1 MRKLAEFIVDKRK
14 FLLIIFIA
22 AAIGSVIMS
31 SHINVIQEL
40 TDYLP
45 DDTETSIG
53 LDVMDEQFT
62 TFGTAKV
69 MVQNVTY
76 DQARVLADQLKDIKG
91 VSAVDF
97 YEEDED
103 DENNDTEE
111 KEFTNS
117 EDMRDSYKDLAALY
131 SISFETPEDD
141 GLAQAAIAD
150 VRTALKDYD
159 AWFYTTVDK
168 DDAADLQDDMKV
180 ILVIA
185 VIIIV
190 GVLLF
195 TSGTYMEI
203 AIFMLVFGMAALLNM
218 GTNFIFY
225 NISFVTNAVATV
237 LQLAMAIDY
246 AIILFHRFM
255 EEKGK
260 VDTREALV
268 RALEKGIPEI
278 SSSSLTTMAG
288 MVALMFMQFGIG
300 LDLGRVM
307 IKAILLS
314 MLSVFGFMPG
324 LIMLWEKQIDKT
336 LHKSFVPNIEFWG
349 KIVLAIRHVTL
360 PIFAVVMV
368 VACFLSINCNYI
380 YDNSSVESAKMN
392 EYMTAKRE
400 ISKVFDLDN
409 ALAVVVPKGDYESE
423 ANIMKEVESLPMVDS
438 TLGLANVTVDDD
450 EQYVLTDSLTPQEL
464 ADITDMDIDTI
475 RLLYRFYAWK
485 EEKYGAFLNSIDD
498 FEIPLL
504 SMIDFIYGEEENE
517 TFDFSADFSQDIQDM
532 HKTVSDAREQL
543 EGDEYSRMLV
553 MTTGPIEGDEIFHT
567 IDQIR
572 DIAYQYYHEVY
583 VVGDST
589 SDYDLSKSFTQ
600 DNLMVSIMT
609 AVFVAIILLF
619 TFTNYSI
626 PLILVAT
633 IQTSIWIN
641 FSIPAVTGTGMFFLS
656 YLIVSSIQMGA
667 TIDYAIVIT
676 SRYTAYRKENVDK
689 RTAIIKTLN
698 ESFPT
703 IITSGTIMT
712 SAGFVI
718 GQITSNPVIASLGT
732 TLGTGTLTSI
742 ILVMLILPQLLYA
755 FDGVIN
761 KTYRK
766 RRINIG
772 SGETQTNG
780 GAEE

>member
-76 DQARVLADQLKDIKG
+76 DQAKAIADQLKDIKG

-103 DENNDTEE
+103 DENNDSEE

-117 EDMRDSYKDLAALY
+117 EDMRDSYQDLAALY

-141 GLAQAAIAD
+141 SLAQAAIAD

-260 VDTREALV
+260 VNTREALV

-324 LIMLWEKQIDKT
+324 LIMLWEKQIDRT

-360 PIFAVVMV
+360 PVFAVVMV
-368 VACFLSINCNYI
+368 VACFLSVNCNYV

-409 ALAVVVPKGDYESE
+409 TLAVVVPKGDYDSE
-423 ANIMKEVESLPMVDS
+423 ARIMEEVESLPMVDS

-742 ILVMLILPQLLYA
+742 ILVMLILPQLLYV
-755 FDGVIN
+755 FDGVIH

-772 SGETQTNG
+772 AGETQTNG
-780 GAEE
+780 GAE

>member
-76 DQARVLADQLKDIKG
+76 DQAKAIADQLKDIKG

-117 EDMRDSYKDLAALY
+117 EDMRDSYQDLAALY

-141 GLAQAAIAD
+141 SLAQAAIAD

-260 VDTREALV
+260 VNTREALV

-324 LIMLWEKQIDKT
+324 LIMLWEKQIDRT

-360 PIFAVVMV
+360 PVFAVVMV
-368 VACFLSINCNYI
+368 VACFLSVNCNYI

-409 ALAVVVPKGDYESE
+409 TLAVVVPKGDYDSE
-423 ANIMKEVESLPMVDS
+423 ARIMEEVESLPMVDS

-780 GAEE
+780 GAE

>member
-14 FLLIIFIA
+14 LLLIIFIA

-76 DQARVLADQLKDIKG
+76 DQAKAIADQLKDIKG

-117 EDMRDSYKDLAALY
+117 EDMRDSYQDLAALY

-141 GLAQAAIAD
+141 SLAQAAIAD

-260 VDTREALV
+260 VNTREALV

-324 LIMLWEKQIDKT
+324 LIMLWEKQIDRT

-360 PIFAVVMV
+360 PVFAVVMV
-368 VACFLSINCNYI
+368 VACFLSVNCNYV

-409 ALAVVVPKGDYESE
+409 TLAVVVPKGDYDSE
-423 ANIMKEVESLPMVDS
+423 ARIMEEVESLPMVDS

-742 ILVMLILPQLLYA
+742 ILVMLILPQLLYV
-755 FDGVIN
+755 FDGVIH

-772 SGETQTNG
+772 GGETQTNG
-780 GAEE
+780 GAE

>member
-76 DQARVLADQLKDIKG
+76 DQAKVIADQLKDIKG

-97 YEEDED
+97 YEEDEE

-117 EDMRDSYKDLAALY
+117 EDMRDSYQDLAALY

-141 GLAQAAIAD
+141 SLAQAAIAD

-260 VDTREALV
+260 VNTREALV

-324 LIMLWEKQIDKT
+324 LIMLWEKQIDRT

-360 PIFAVVMV
+360 PVFAVVMV
-368 VACFLSINCNYI
+368 VACFLSVNCNYI

-409 ALAVVVPKGDYESE
+409 TLAVVVPKGDYDSE
-423 ANIMKEVESLPMVDS
+423 ARIMEEVESLPMVDS

-780 GAEE
+780 GAE

>member
-76 DQARVLADQLKDIKG
+76 DQAKAIAGQLKDIKG

-103 DENNDTEE
+103 DENNDSEE

-117 EDMRDSYKDLAALY
+117 EDMRDSYQDLAALY

-141 GLAQAAIAD
+141 SLAQAAIAD

-260 VDTREALV
+260 VNTREALV

-324 LIMLWEKQIDKT
+324 LIMLWEKQIDRT

-360 PIFAVVMV
+360 PVFAVVMV
-368 VACFLSINCNYI
+368 VACFLSVNCNYV

-409 ALAVVVPKGDYESE
+409 TLAVVVPKGDYDSE
-423 ANIMKEVESLPMVDS
+423 ARIMEEVESLPMVDS

-553 MTTGPIEGDEIFHT
+553 MTTGPIEGDEIFNT

-572 DIAYQYYHEVY
+572 DIAYKYYHEVY

-742 ILVMLILPQLLYA
+742 ILVMLILPQLLYV
-755 FDGVIN
+755 FDGVIH

-772 SGETQTNG
+772 AGETQTNG
-780 GAEE
+780 GAE

>member
-260 VDTREALV
+260 VNTREALV

-324 LIMLWEKQIDKT
+324 LIMLWEKQIDRT

-360 PIFAVVMV
+360 PVFAIVMV
-368 VACFLSINCNYI
+368 VACFLSVNCNYV

-409 ALAVVVPKGDYESE
+409 TLAVVVPKGDYDSE
-423 ANIMKEVESLPMVDS
+423 ARIMEEIEELPMVDS

-780 GAEE
+780 GAE

>member
-76 DQARVLADQLKDIKG
+76 DQAKAIADQLKDIKG

-117 EDMRDSYKDLAALY
+117 EDMRDSYQDLAALY

-141 GLAQAAIAD
+141 SLAQAAIAD

-260 VDTREALV
+260 VNTREALV

-324 LIMLWEKQIDKT
+324 LIMLWEKQIDRT

-360 PIFAVVMV
+360 PVFAVVMV
-368 VACFLSINCNYI
+368 VACFLSVNCNYV

-409 ALAVVVPKGDYESE
+409 TLAVVVPKGDYDSE
-423 ANIMKEVESLPMVDS
+423 ARIMKEVESLPMVDS

-780 GAEE
+780 GAE

>member
-324 LIMLWEKQIDKT
+324 LIMLWENQIDRT

-360 PIFAVVMV
+360 PVFAIVMV
-368 VACFLSINCNYI
+368 VACFLSVNCNYV

-409 ALAVVVPKGDYESE
+409 TLAVVVPKGDYDSE
-423 ANIMKEVESLPMVDS
+423 ARIMEEIEDLPMVDS

-780 GAEE
+780 GAE

>member
-76 DQARVLADQLKDIKG
+76 DQAKAIADQLKDIKG

-97 YEEDED
+97 YEEDEE

-117 EDMRDSYKDLAALY
+117 EDMRDSYQDLAALY

-141 GLAQAAIAD
+141 SLAQAAIAD

-190 GVLLF
+190 DVLLF

-260 VDTREALV
+260 VNTREALV

-324 LIMLWEKQIDKT
+324 LIMLWEKQIDRT

-360 PIFAVVMV
+360 PIFAIVMV
-368 VACFLSINCNYI
+368 VACFLSVNCNYI

-409 ALAVVVPKGDYESE
+409 TLAVVVPKGDYDSE
-423 ANIMKEVESLPMVDS
+423 ARIMEEVESLPMVDS

-772 SGETQTNG
+772 GGETQTNG
-780 GAEE
+780 GAE

>member
-76 DQARVLADQLKDIKG
+76 DQAKAIADQLKDIKG

-103 DENNDTEE
+103 DENNDSEE

-117 EDMRDSYKDLAALY
+117 EDMRDSYQDLAALY

-141 GLAQAAIAD
+141 SLAQAAIAD

-260 VDTREALV
+260 VNTREALV

-324 LIMLWEKQIDKT
+324 LIMLWEKQIDRT

-360 PIFAVVMV
+360 PVFAVVMV
-368 VACFLSINCNYI
+368 VACFLSVNCHYI

-409 ALAVVVPKGDYESE
+409 TLAVVVPKGDYDSE
-423 ANIMKEVESLPMVDS
+423 ARIMEEVESLPMVDS

-517 TFDFSADFSQDIQDM
+517 TFDFSADFSQNIQDM

-718 GQITSNPVIASLGT
+718 GQITSNPVIASLVT

-742 ILVMLILPQLLYA
+742 ILVMLILPQLLYV
-755 FDGVIN
+755 FDGVIH

-772 SGETQTNG
+772 GGETQTNG
-780 GAEE
+780 GAE

>member
-14 FLLIIFIA
+14 LLLIIFIA

-76 DQARVLADQLKDIKG
+76 DQAKVIADQLKDIKG

-117 EDMRDSYKDLAALY
+117 EDMRDSYQDLAALY

-141 GLAQAAIAD
+141 SLAQAAIAD

-168 DDAADLQDDMKV
+168 DEAADLQDDMKV

-260 VDTREALV
+260 VNTREALV

-324 LIMLWEKQIDKT
+324 LIMLWEKQIDRT

-360 PIFAVVMV
+360 PVFAVVMV
-368 VACFLSINCNYI
+368 VACFLSVNCNYV

-409 ALAVVVPKGDYESE
+409 TRAVVVPKGDYDSE
-423 ANIMKEVESLPMVDS
+423 ARIMKEVESLPMVDS

-755 FDGVIN
+755 FDGIIH

-772 SGETQTNG
+772 GGETQTNG
-780 GAEE
+780 GAE

>member
-76 DQARVLADQLKDIKG
+76 DQAKAIADQLKDIKG

-117 EDMRDSYKDLAALY
+117 EDMRDSYQDLAALY

-141 GLAQAAIAD
+141 SLAQAAIAD

-324 LIMLWEKQIDKT
+324 LIMLWEKQIDRT

-360 PIFAVVMV
+360 PVFAVVMV
-368 VACFLSINCNYI
+368 VACFLSVNCNYV

-409 ALAVVVPKGDYESE
+409 TLAVVVPKGDYDSE
-423 ANIMKEVESLPMVDS
+423 ARIMEEVESLPMVDS

-600 DNLMVSIMT
+600 DNQMVSIMT

-780 GAEE
+780 GAE

>member
-76 DQARVLADQLKDIKG
+76 DQAKTIADQLKDIKG

-103 DENNDTEE
+103 DENNDTED

-117 EDMRDSYKDLAALY
+117 EDMRDSYQDLAALY

-141 GLAQAAIAD
+141 SLAQAAIAD

-324 LIMLWEKQIDKT
+324 LIMLWEKQIDRT

-360 PIFAVVMV
+360 PVFAVVMV
-368 VACFLSINCNYI
+368 VACFLSVNCNYV

-409 ALAVVVPKGDYESE
+409 TLAVVVPKGDYDSE
-423 ANIMKEVESLPMVDS
+423 ARIMEEVESLPMVDS

-742 ILVMLILPQLLYA
+742 ILVMLILPQLLYV
-755 FDGVIN
+755 FDGVIH

-772 SGETQTNG
+772 GGETQTNG
-780 GAEE
+780 GAE

>member
-45 DDTETSIG
+45 ESTETSIG
-53 LDVMDEQFT
+53 LNIMDEQFT

-76 DQARVLADQLKDIKG
+76 EQAKTLADSLKEIKG
-91 VSAVDF
+91 VSAVTF
-97 YEEDED
+97 YDEDED
-103 DENNDTEE
+103 DENSDTEE
-111 KEFTNS
+111 KELTNS
-117 EDMRDSYKDLAALY
+117 EDMKDSYKDLAALY

-141 GLAQAAIAD
+141 SLAQAAIAD

-255 EEKGK
+255 EEKEK
-260 VDTREALV
+260 TDTREALV
-268 RALEKGIPEI
+268 LALEKGIPEI

-324 LIMLWEKQIDKT
+324 LIMMWEKQIDKT

-349 KIVLAIRHVTL
+349 KIVLSIRHVTL
-360 PIFAVVMV
+360 PIFFVVMV
-368 VACFLSINCNYI
+368 VACVTSVNCNYV
-380 YDNSSVESAKMN
+380 YDNSSVVSAKMN

-400 ISKVFDLDN
+400 ISKVFDLN
-409 ALAVVVPKGDYESE
+409 NTLAVVVPKGDYESE
-423 ANIMKEVESLPMVDS
+423 ARIMKEVEELPLVDS
-438 TLGLANVTVDDD
+438 TVGLANVTVDDD

-485 EEKYGAFLNSIDD
+485 EEKYGAFLNSIDE

-543 EGDEYSRMLV
+543 EGTEYSRMLV
-553 MTTGPIEGDEIFHT
+553 MTTGAVEGDEIFDT

-572 DIAYQYYHEVY
+572 NIALKYYHEAY

-609 AVFVAIILLF
+609 AAFVAIILLF
-619 TFTNYSI
+619 TFTNYSL

-676 SRYTAYRKENVDK
+676 SRYTAYRKQNVDK
-689 RTAIIKTLN
+689 KTAIIKTLN
-698 ESFPT
+698 ESFST

-742 ILVMLILPQLLYA
+742 VLVMLILPQLLYA
-755 FDGVIN
+755 FDGIIN

-772 SGETQTNG
+772 GGETQTNG
-780 GAEE
+780 GAEK

>member
-324 LIMLWEKQIDKT
+324 LIMLWENQIDRT

-360 PIFAVVMV
+360 PVFAIVMV
-368 VACFLSINCNYI
+368 VACFLSVNCNYI

-409 ALAVVVPKGDYESE
+409 TLAVVVPKGDYDSE
-423 ANIMKEVESLPMVDS
+423 ARIMEEIEDLPMVDS

-609 AVFVAIILLF
+609 AAFVAIILLF

-676 SRYTAYRKENVDK
+676 SRYTAYRKEKVDK

-703 IITSGTIMT
+703 IITSGSIMT

-780 GAEE
+780 GAE

>member
-76 DQARVLADQLKDIKG
+76 DQAKAIADQLKDIKG

-97 YEEDED
+97 YEEDEE

-117 EDMRDSYKDLAALY
+117 EDMRDSYQDLASLY

-141 GLAQAAIAD
+141 SLAQAAIAD

-260 VDTREALV
+260 VNTREALV

-324 LIMLWEKQIDKT
+324 LIMLWEKQIDRT

-360 PIFAVVMV
+360 PVFAVVMV
-368 VACFLSINCNYI
+368 VACFLSVNCNYV

-409 ALAVVVPKGDYESE
+409 TLAVVVPKGDYDSE
-423 ANIMKEVESLPMVDS
+423 ARIMEEVESLPMVDS

-772 SGETQTNG
+772 GGETQTNG
-780 GAEE
+780 GAE

>member
-45 DDTETSIG
+45 DDTETSMG

-76 DQARVLADQLKDIKG
+76 DQAKAIADQLKDIKG

-117 EDMRDSYKDLAALY
+117 EDMRDSYQDLAALY

-141 GLAQAAIAD
+141 SLAQAAIAD

-260 VDTREALV
+260 VNTREALV

-324 LIMLWEKQIDKT
+324 LIMLWEKQIDRT

-360 PIFAVVMV
+360 PAFAVIMV
-368 VACFLSINCNYI
+368 VACFLSVNCNYV

-409 ALAVVVPKGDYESE
+409 TLAVVVPKGDYDSE
-423 ANIMKEVESLPMVDS
+423 ARIMEEVESLPMVDS

-572 DIAYQYYHEVY
+572 DIAYKYYHEVY

-742 ILVMLILPQLLYA
+742 ILVMLILPQLLYV
-755 FDGVIN
+755 FDGVIH

-772 SGETQTNG
+772 GGETQTNG
-780 GAEE
+780 GAE

>member
-45 DDTETSIG
+45 GDTETSIG

-76 DQARVLADQLKDIKG
+76 DQAKAIADQLKDIKG

-103 DENNDTEE
+103 DENNDSEE

-117 EDMRDSYKDLAALY
+117 EDMRDSYQDLAALY

-141 GLAQAAIAD
+141 SLAQAAIAD

-260 VDTREALV
+260 VNTREALV

-324 LIMLWEKQIDKT
+324 LIMLWEKQIDRT

-360 PIFAVVMV
+360 PVFAVVMV
-368 VACFLSINCNYI
+368 VACFLSVNCNYV

-409 ALAVVVPKGDYESE
+409 TLAVVVPKGDYDSE
-423 ANIMKEVESLPMVDS
+423 ARIMEEVESLPMVDS

-742 ILVMLILPQLLYA
+742 ILVMLILPQLLYV
-755 FDGVIN
+755 FDGVIH

-772 SGETQTNG
+772 GGETQTNG
-780 GAEE
+780 GAE

>member
-76 DQARVLADQLKDIKG
+76 DQAKAIADQLKDIKG

-117 EDMRDSYKDLAALY
+117 EDMRDSYQDLAALY

-141 GLAQAAIAD
+141 SLAQAAIAD

-260 VDTREALV
+260 VNTREALV

-324 LIMLWEKQIDKT
+324 LIMLWEKQIDRT

-360 PIFAVVMV
+360 PVFAVVMV
-368 VACFLSINCNYI
+368 VACFLSVNCTYV

-409 ALAVVVPKGDYESE
+409 TLAVVVPKGDYDSE
-423 ANIMKEVESLPMVDS
+423 ARIMEEVESLPMVDS

-572 DIAYQYYHEVY
+572 DIAYKYYHEVY

-772 SGETQTNG
+772 GGETQTNG
-780 GAEE
+780 GAE

>member
-53 LDVMDEQFT
+53 LGVMDEQFT

-218 GTNFIFY
+218 GTNFIFH

-260 VDTREALV
+260 VNTREALV

-324 LIMLWEKQIDKT
+324 LIMLWEKQIDRT

-360 PIFAVVMV
+360 PVFAIVMV
-368 VACFLSINCNYI
+368 VACFLSVNCNYI

-409 ALAVVVPKGDYESE
+409 TLAVVVPKGDYDSE
-423 ANIMKEVESLPMVDS
+423 ARIMEEIEDLPMVDS

-703 IITSGTIMT
+703 IITSGSIMT

-780 GAEE
+780 GAE

>member
-76 DQARVLADQLKDIKG
+76 DQAKAIADQLKDIKG

-117 EDMRDSYKDLAALY
+117 EDMRDSYQDLAALY

-141 GLAQAAIAD
+141 SLAQAAIAD

-260 VDTREALV
+260 VNTREALV

-324 LIMLWEKQIDKT
+324 LIMLWEKQIDRT

-360 PIFAVVMV
+360 PIFAIVMV
-368 VACFLSINCNYI
+368 VACFLSVNCNYI

-409 ALAVVVPKGDYESE
+409 TLAVVVPKGDYDSE
-423 ANIMKEVESLPMVDS
+423 ARIMEEVESLPMVDS

-572 DIAYQYYHEVY
+572 DIAYKYYHEVY

-772 SGETQTNG
+772 GGETQTNG
-780 GAEE
+780 GAE

>member
-1 MRKLAEFIVDKRK
+1 MRKLAEFIVDQRK
-14 FLLIIFIA
+14 LLLIIFIA

-31 SHINVIQEL
+31 THINVIQEL

-45 DDTETSIG
+45 EDTETSIG
-53 LDVMDEQFT
+53 LDIMDEQFT
-62 TFGTAKV
+62 TLGSAKV

-76 DQARVLADQLKDIKG
+76 QQARVLADRLEDIKG

-97 YEEDED
+97 YEEEDE
-103 DENNDTEE
+103 EE
-111 KEFTNS
+111 TDSGKQEFTDA
-117 EDMRDSYKDLAALY
+117 EGMKDSYKDLAALF
-131 SISFETPEDD
+131 SITFETPEDD

-150 VRTALKDYD
+150 VRAALEDYD

-168 DDAADLQDDMKV
+168 DDSADLQEDMKV

-185 VIIIV
+185 IVIIV
-190 GVLLF
+190 GVLWF

-255 EEKGK
+255 EEKGQ

-324 LIMLWEKQIDKT
+324 LIMMWEKQIDKT

-349 KIVLAIRHVTL
+349 RIVLSIRRVTL
-360 PIFAVVMV
+360 PIFVFVMAA
-368 VACFLSINCNYI
+368 ACVLSINCRYV

-400 ISKVFDLDN
+400 ISKVFDMDN
-409 ALAVVVPKGDYESE
+409 TLAVVVPKGDYDSE
-423 ANIMKEVESLPMVDS
+423 ARIMEEAEQIRNVESTM
-438 TLGLANVTVDDD
+438 GLANVTVDDD

-485 EEKYGAFLNSIDD
+485 EEKYGAFLNSIDE

-504 SMIDFIYGEEENE
+504 SMIDFIYGEEENG
-517 TFDFSADFSQDIQDM
+517 TFDFSDDFSQDIQDM
-532 HKTVSDAREQL
+532 HKMVSEAREQL
-543 EGDEYSRMLV
+543 EGEEYSRMLI
-553 MTTGPIEGDEIFHT
+553 TTSGPVEGEEIFETIDEI
-567 IDQIR
+567 R
-572 DIAYQYYHEVY
+572 AIALQYYHEAY

-609 AVFVAIILLF
+609 AVFVAIILFF
-619 TFTNYSI
+619 TFSNYSLPI
-626 PLILVAT
+626 LLVAT

-641 FSIPAVTGTGMFFLS
+641 FSIPAVTGNGMFFLS

-676 SRYTAYRKENVDK
+676 SRYTEYRKKNTEK
-689 RTAIIKTLN
+689 KTAIVKTLN
-698 ESFPT
+698 ESFST

-742 ILVMLILPQLLYA
+742 VLVMLILPQLLYV
-755 FDGVIN
+755 FDGVIE

-766 RRINIG
+766 RRISINV
-772 SGETQTNG
+772 GENQKNG
-780 GAEE
+780 GTME

>member
-76 DQARVLADQLKDIKG
+76 DQAKAIADQLKDIKG

-103 DENNDTEE
+103 DENNDSEE

-117 EDMRDSYKDLAALY
+117 EDMRDSYQDLAALY

-141 GLAQAAIAD
+141 SLAQAAIAD

-260 VDTREALV
+260 VNTREALV

-324 LIMLWEKQIDKT
+324 LIMLWEKQIDRT

-360 PIFAVVMV
+360 PVFAVVMV
-368 VACFLSINCNYI
+368 VACFLSVNCNYV

-409 ALAVVVPKGDYESE
+409 TLAVVVPKGDYDSE
-423 ANIMKEVESLPMVDS
+423 ARIMEEVESLPMVDS

-780 GAEE
+780 GAE

>member
-1 MRKLAEFIVDKRK
+1 
-14 FLLIIFIA
+14 
-22 AAIGSVIMS
+22 MS

-45 DDTETSIG
+45 ESTETSIG
-53 LDVMDEQFT
+53 LNIMDEQFT

-76 DQARVLADQLKDIKG
+76 EQAKTLADSLKEIKG
-91 VSAVDF
+91 VSAVTF
-97 YEEDED
+97 YDEDED
-103 DENNDTEE
+103 DENSDTEE
-111 KEFTNS
+111 KELTNS
-117 EDMRDSYKDLAALY
+117 EDMKDSYKDLAALY

-141 GLAQAAIAD
+141 SLAQAAIAD

-255 EEKGK
+255 EEKEK
-260 VDTREALV
+260 TDTREALV
-268 RALEKGIPEI
+268 LALEKGIPEI

-324 LIMLWEKQIDKT
+324 LIMMWEKQIDKT

-349 KIVLAIRHVTL
+349 KIVLSIRHVTL
-360 PIFAVVMV
+360 PIFFVVMV
-368 VACFLSINCNYI
+368 VACVTSVNCNYV
-380 YDNSSVESAKMN
+380 YDNSSVVSAKMN

-400 ISKVFDLDN
+400 ISKVFDLN
-409 ALAVVVPKGDYESE
+409 NTLAVVVPKGDYESE
-423 ANIMKEVESLPMVDS
+423 ARIMKEVEELPLVDS
-438 TLGLANVTVDDD
+438 TVGLANVTVDDD

-485 EEKYGAFLNSIDD
+485 EEKYGAFLNSIDE

-543 EGDEYSRMLV
+543 EGTEYSRMLV
-553 MTTGPIEGDEIFHT
+553 MTTGAVEGDEIFDT

-572 DIAYQYYHEVY
+572 NIALKYYHEAY

-609 AVFVAIILLF
+609 AAFVAIILLF
-619 TFTNYSI
+619 TFTNYSL

-676 SRYTAYRKENVDK
+676 SRYTAYRKQNVDK
-689 RTAIIKTLN
+689 KTAIIKTLN
-698 ESFPT
+698 ESFST

-742 ILVMLILPQLLYA
+742 VLVMLILPQLLYA
-755 FDGVIN
+755 FDGIIN

-772 SGETQTNG
+772 GGETQTNG
-780 GAEE
+780 GAEK